1 MKAIS
6 AIIFKDLVIE
16 LRNKESISSMLM
28 FGVLVLVIFNFAFEP
43 SSVERALIAPGTLWV
58 AFSFAAILG
67 LNRSLAME
75 IDNDCLQGLLLAPLS
90 RGDLYLGKVAGNF
103 IFILI
108 AEVIVLPVFV
118 ILNNLRFNLQFLEI
132 AGITCLGTLGIAAIS
147 TILSTI
153 SANTRMK
160 EVMLPVLQIPLT
172 IPVVICAVEATATVL
187 IPDYEGEISSWLSV
201 LAGFTIVYLTVSYL
215 IFEYA
220 VEE

>member
-1 MKAIS
+1 MKALS

-75 IDNDCLQGLLLAPLS
+75 IDNDCLQGLLLAPIS

-132 AGITCLGTLGIAAIS
+132 AGITCLGTLGIAAIG

-172 IPVVICAVEATATVL
+172 IPVVMSSVEATSMVL
-187 IPDYEGEISSWLSV
+187 TGEMKQISSWLYI
-201 LAGFTIVYLTVSYL
+201 LAGFSIVYLTLSYL
-215 IFEYA
+215 VFDF
-220 VEE
+220 VLEE

>member
-1 MKAIS
+1 MKAVS

-16 LRNKESISSMLM
+16 MRNKESISSMLM
-28 FGVLVLVIFNFAFEP
+28 FCVLVLVIFNFAFEP
-43 SSVERALIAPGTLWV
+43 SSVERALIAPGTLWL

-132 AGITCLGTLGIAAIS
+132 AGITCLGTLGIAAIG

-172 IPVVICAVEATATVL
+172 IPVVMSSVEATSMVL
-187 IPDYEGEISSWLSV
+187 TGETKQISSWLYI
-201 LAGFTIVYLTVSYL
+201 LAGFSIVYLTLSYL
-215 IFEYA
+215 VFDF
-220 VEE
+220 VLEE

>member
-16 LRNKESISSMLM
+16 MRNKESISSMLM
-28 FGVLVLVIFNFAFEP
+28 FGILVLVIFNFAFEP

-132 AGITCLGTLGIAAIS
+132 AGITVLGTLGIAAIG

-172 IPVVICAVEATATVL
+172 IPVVMSSVEATSMVL
-187 IPDYEGEISSWLSV
+187 TGETKQISSWLYI
-201 LAGFTIVYLTVSYL
+201 LAGFSIVYLTLSYL
-215 IFEYA
+215 VFDF
-220 VEE
+220 VLEE